1 MTWLFAALL
10 ILWGNAAAA
19 LLGGTSRLPG
29 GSVEFALAGAALVW
43 LSLAFARALALDAA
57 ALGLSWIPFARG
69 AAVGAA
75 IGVVGSI
82 AAVGVLRYVVPVIV
96 GLEVEYAPLEQVT
109 EVELVRHVAVFL
121 PLGTVIPE
129 ELAFRGVLLGGLLR
143 RLRQRDALIVSGA
156 AFALWHVGVAIAT
169 VGDTTLGSPSP
180 WFAPAVAV
188 ALVAVLLSGSAFAW
202 LRLRTRSLAT
212 TIALHWT
219 FNAGL
224 LLGLSYTRVPAE
236 CCT

>member
-1 MTWLFAALL
+1 MIWIFAALL
-10 ILWGNAAAA
+10 VVWGNASSW
-19 LLGGTSRLPG
+19 LLGTTAVLPG
-29 GSVEFALAGAALVW
+29 GSLEFAIAGAALVA
-43 LSLAFARALALDAA
+43 LSLAVARALELDAA
-57 ALGLSWIPFARG
+57 ALGLSWVPFARG

-75 IGVVGSI
+75 IGVVG
-82 AAVGVLRYVVPVIV
+82 ATCAVGVLRFVVPVIV
-96 GLEVEYAPLEQVT
+96 GLQVEYAPLEQVT
-109 EVELVRHVAVFL
+109 EVELARHVAVFL

-143 RLRQRDALIVSGA
+143 RLRQRDALIVSGT

-180 WFAPAVAV
+180 WFAPAVVV
-188 ALVAVLLSGSAFAW
+188 ALVAVLLGGSAFAW

-212 TIALHWT
+212 TIALHWA

-224 LLGLSYTRVPAE
+224 LLGLSYTRVPAD